1 MHMSRKTYK
10 LTYKLFM
17 FCAVLGLPA
26 AQEVP
31 EHLVVS
37 GAGVEGQIHGECRT
51 QTLVTQIHSRDG
63 PRVCASVVG

>member
-1 MHMSRKTYK
+1 
-10 LTYKLFM
+10 M

-37 GAGVEGQIHGECRT
+37 GAGVEGQVHGECW
-51 QTLVTQIHSRDG
+51 